1 MDLTAELVAL
11 VDRTE
16 PDPGPDPGTVDH
28 TDAEMAEMAQAVLAH
43 YSPDKL
49 WVFAYG
55 SLIWKPEFEIAE
67 KRHAVA
73 YGWHRSF
80 CLKLTRWRGTRELPA
95 LMLALDR
102 GGSCV
107 GMAYRLPA
115 GDIHGQIVKLL
126 NREIDANPPTNVPRW
141 INVATEDGPITALAF
156 VVSSRGRAYDGKRS
170 LSDVASVLS
179 RAAGHWG
186 SSAEYAFRTISTLEE
201 HGIRDRN
208 LWKIQKMMAEDIRRR
223 FPDDL

>member
-107 GMAYRLPA
+107 GMAYSRRYPRA
-115 GDIHGQIVKLL
+115 NCEVAQPGDRRQSADQRPTLDQCRHGRWSDNSPGVCGVIERQGLR
-126 NREIDANPPTNVPRW
+126 RETI
-141 INVATEDGPITALAF
+141 
-156 VVSSRGRAYDGKRS
+156 
-170 LSDVASVLS
+170 
-179 RAAGHWG
+179 
-186 SSAEYAFRTISTLEE
+186 AFRCGVGAFAGSGTLGFVRRVCIPNDQ
-201 HGIRDRN
+201 HARGAWHSR
-208 LWKIQKMMAEDIRRR
+208 QKSLENPEDDGRRY
-223 FPDDL
+223 P